1 MHEPD
6 APSQRSSAH
15 SYSESFLMINRIA
28 MYGIV
33 YSIVSSIFLVENLV
47 LRRARQHGCVLVI
60 R

>member
-15 SYSESFLMINRIA
+15 SDSESFLMINRIA

-33 YSIVSSIFLVENLV
+33 YSIISCIFLVENLV
-47 LRRARQHGCVLVI
+47 LRRARQHECVLVI